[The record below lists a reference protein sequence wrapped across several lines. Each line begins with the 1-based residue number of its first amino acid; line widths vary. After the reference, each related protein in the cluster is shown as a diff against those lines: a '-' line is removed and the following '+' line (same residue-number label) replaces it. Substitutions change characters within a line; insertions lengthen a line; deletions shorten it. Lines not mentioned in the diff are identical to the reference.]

1 MRYLFAIV
9 VALFLTGAL
18 AAQVHGSLKVNIGTQ
33 PIWGPTGNDHVDN
46 YYLPDIETYY
56 NVPTKKYYYNE
67 GGKWKN
73 SRTLPSKYSNYDLY
87 NSHKVVVNENQP
99 WKNHADNQ
107 TKYASFKGQKDQ
119 QSIRDSKDSKYF
131 VNKNHPQ
138 HNAWVQQQKQGN
150 GNNTIQNKGNTRPSG
165 PTGIKQNNGN
175 KGNTII
181 QFRGD
186 RQHFRCVKVL
196 NRTRKILINHY
207 SGRVLQLYRVLFI
220 L

>member
-1 MRYLFAIV
+1 LGQV
-9 VALFLTGAL
+9 TLT
-18 AAQVHGSLKVNIGTQ
+18 AQVHGSLKVNISSQ

-56 NVPTKKYYYNE
+56 NVPTQKYYYNE

-73 SRTLPSKYSNYDLY
+73 SKTLPSKYSNYDLY

-99 WKNHADNQ
+99 WKNHATNQ

-138 HNAWVQQQKQGN
+138 HNTWVQQQKQ
-150 GNNTIQNKGNTRPSG
+150 NKG
-165 PTGIKQNNGN
+165 KN
-175 KGNTII
+175 K
-181 QFRGD
+181 
-186 RQHFRCVKVL
+186 
-196 NRTRKILINHY
+196 
-207 SGRVLQLYRVLFI
+207 
-220 L
+220 